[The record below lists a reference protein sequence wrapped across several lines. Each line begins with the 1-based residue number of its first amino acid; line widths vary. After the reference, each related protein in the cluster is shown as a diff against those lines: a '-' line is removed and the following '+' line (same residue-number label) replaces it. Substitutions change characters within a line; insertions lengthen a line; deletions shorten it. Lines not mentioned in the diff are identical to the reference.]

1 MWLETP
7 LGIADMRRFYGMN
20 AKKIDKYDITAYDIA
35 CYYSYLPIESATMI
49 KASDTSVS
57 FDTLLLAHILDAI
70 RALSIGLGGKKM
82 KDDDLIAPQ
91 LMDNSRHDT
100 MKQELL
106 NMLRMDRNKNI
117 NKK

>member
-1 MWLETP
+1 
-7 LGIADMRRFYGMN
+7 MRRFYGMN

-91 LMDNSRHDT
+91 LMESRHDT

-106 NMLRMDRNKNI
+106 NMLRMDRNI